1 MLVPSCVGERNLL
14 IFSIY
19 LMQGATGFPGFPG
32 FKGSA
37 GNPGKIGDK
46 GAPGPPGLRGNTG
59 PKVMISYFFSVL
71 EWNWINLDFYTLN

>member
-1 MLVPSCVGERNLL
+1 MVPSPVGKRNLL
-14 IFSIY
+14 ILSIY

-59 PKVMISYFFSVL
+59 PNVMHSYFFGVSWSGNGL
-71 EWNWINLDFYTLN
+71 I